1 MSPPDPYFCAAYL
14 LVAFVFAGALQAV
27 WLYSKA
33 GRRFNRPLDGG
44 RRFRGQRI
52 FGDNK
57 TYRGFVVM
65 VPGSGVAFLVLGLLT
80 RQAAG
85 SALWPIELWQFGLL
99 GCWAGFGFMLAELPN
114 SFFKRQLQVA
124 PGQLPD
130 QSWAKAICFVLDQV
144 DSVFGALLAVSIFV
158 PVPIVTWIILLVSGA
173 VVHWIFNLLL
183 YLAGAKKRAA

>member
-14 LVAFVFAGALQAV
+14 LVAFVFAGVLQAV

-65 VPGSGVAFLVLGLLT
+65 VPGAGVAFLVLGLLT

-124 PGQLPD
+124 PGRLPD
-130 QSWAKAICFVLDQV
+130 QSWAKAICFVLDLV
-144 DSVFGALLAVSIFV
+144 VVRSCIAAGTELTHHEVATINRES
-158 PVPIVTWIILLVSGA
+158 TWIDLSRNQRFA
-173 VVHWIFNLLL
+173 
-183 YLAGAKKRAA
+183 